1 MNMIETKYEVTI
13 FPIGK
18 GLYSAINT
26 SSENNDSLVEEEC
39 IKTRTVSSSG
49 IRDRKDRDSD
59 NKKTQQKTAPPVQS
73 EMQDENSIAT
83 GSITVIKMMGK
94 GHGKDKLIKAY
105 FNDKEA
111 SVHRFQHC
119 ITMIQQKAE
128 LLRLVE
134 RKHIVES
141 A

>member
-1 MNMIETKYEVTI
+1 MTNEKHRHRTEK
-13 FPIGK
+13 
-18 GLYSAINT
+18 
-26 SSENNDSLVEEEC
+26 SE
-39 IKTRTVSSSG
+39 

-94 GHGKDKLIKAY
+94 GHGKYKLIKHILMAR
-105 FNDKEA
+105 KHQ
-111 SVHRFQHC
+111 SCMILVHPCQRY
-119 ITMIQQKAE
+119 ITMIQRRAE
-128 LLRLVE
+128 LLGLVE
-134 RKHIVES
+134 REHVVES